1 MTPFISCSTSTRP
14 TFTGARP
21 VPPKPR
27 FHWSFDDRAA
37 EVGADGEFRIVA
49 NGVEHAASVAW
60 DDERERYQLRM
71 PTLQSERF
79 ETVEGE
85 PAELVRLINREQL
98 MRVVV
103 RGCDT
108 IYAHGSFYRP
118 IIPATRTDSFQLLDI
133 LYDVD
138 ELVSAKSEKGTAIV
152 NDDWHPESVFGLI
165 SALAPAGARTAP
177 AKMAAIVTSPEM
189 ILCTDLGIEAADF
202 VITEAHRIALVHAK
216 ASTKTHHCSASALHD
231 VASQAIKN
239 LQYLQPLAVAP
250 MDRSRWMRK
259 WSAKP
264 HVTGTTYRLRHGGFS
279 SSDQMW
285 KHIRTRI
292 QAPDT
297 DREVWLV
304 IGNALSKRHLER
316 QARKAEPAP
325 EAIQVFSLLQTTW
338 SAVSQLGARLRIF
351 CSP

>member
-1 MTPFISCSTSTRP
+1 M
-14 TFTGARP
+14 
-21 VPPKPR
+21 
-27 FHWSFDDRAA
+27 
-37 EVGADGEFRIVA
+37 
-49 NGVEHAASVAW
+49 AW

-279 SSDQMW
+279 SLTKCGSTSEPGSKPQTPTG
-285 KHIRTRI
+285 KCG
-292 QAPDT
+292 
-297 DREVWLV
+297 WLSEMRCPS
-304 IGNALSKRHLER
+304 GTLRGKRGKR
-316 QARKAEPAP
+316 NR
-325 EAIQVFSLLQTTW
+325 
-338 SAVSQLGARLRIF
+338 RLRRF
-351 CSP
+351 RSFRCCRPPGQRFLNWVHG